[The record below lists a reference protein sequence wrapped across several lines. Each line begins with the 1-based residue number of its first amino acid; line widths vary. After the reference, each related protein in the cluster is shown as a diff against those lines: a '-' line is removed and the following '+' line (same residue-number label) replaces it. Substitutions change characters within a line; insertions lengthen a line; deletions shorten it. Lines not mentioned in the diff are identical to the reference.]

1 MADVREALRAHRARA
16 GMSLSDLAGATGV
29 SRPYLVRLE
38 NDANANPSLDVLY
51 RIAQALDVTIAEL
64 IGRPSMTI
72 EDHGLEIPA
81 TLRAYADEVALP
93 AQELRMLASIRWR
106 KGEEP
111 KTPER
116 WRFVRDSLRASRTLD
131 P

>member
-1 MADVREALRAHRARA
+1 
-16 GMSLSDLAGATGV
+16 
-29 SRPYLVRLE
+29 
-38 NDANANPSLDVLY
+38 
-51 RIAQALDVTIAEL
+51 
-64 IGRPSMTI
+64 MTI
-72 EDHGLEIPA
+72 EEEGLEIPP
-81 TLRAYADEVALP
+81 TLRAYADEVSLP